1 MERLK
6 KDIEKFKKENKKVLE
21 IAKKDIKKFKE
32 DIYGKDEDKE

>member
-1 MERLK
+1 MVRIK